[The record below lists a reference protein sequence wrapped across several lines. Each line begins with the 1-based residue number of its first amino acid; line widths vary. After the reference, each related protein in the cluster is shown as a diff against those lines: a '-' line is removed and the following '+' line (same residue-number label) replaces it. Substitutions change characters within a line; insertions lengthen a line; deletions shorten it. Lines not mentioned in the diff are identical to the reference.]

1 VGQVGFLLFP
11 SDGNTEALQF
21 VLGIKVP
28 YRELPRTEVIM
39 QEAQKIYTQTDIKE
53 GKKKIHPNSLANLKP
68 RHDKEHMAMM
78 TAKATEA
85 RLENERMKEQMK
97 DVLSLVNNL
106 SDSLMDSIPKGL
118 TVMKLAMIKA
128 ISSDDMVEAAR
139 LASIVA
145 EYEQPK
151 LQRSENVNTNFDYT
165 DLTDDELQK
174 ELDRLSGH

>member
-1 VGQVGFLLFP
+1 M
-11 SDGNTEALQF
+11 ST
-21 VLGIKVP
+21 
-28 YRELPRTEVIM
+28 
-39 QEAQKIYTQTDIKE
+39 QEKIFTQDDVKD

-78 TAKATEA
+78 SQKATEA
-85 RLENERMKEQMK
+85 RIKNEQMKEQMK
-97 DVLSLVNNL
+97 DVLNLVNNL

-118 TVMKLAMIKA
+118 TVMKLAMLKS
-128 ISSDDMVEAAR
+128 ISEDDMVEASR

-165 DLTDDELQK
+165 DLTDEELQA
-174 ELDRLSGH
+174 EIDRLSGG

>member
-1 VGQVGFLLFP
+1 MENLMEK
-11 SDGNTEALQF
+11 T
-21 VLGIKVP
+21 
-28 YRELPRTEVIM
+28 
-39 QEAQKIYTQTDIKE
+39 YTQDDIAE

-78 TAKATEA
+78 KEKADAA
-85 RLENERMKEQMK
+85 RIRNNEMKENMK

-106 SDSLMDSIPKGL
+106 SDSLVDSIPKGL

-128 ISSDDMVEAAR
+128 ISADDMVEASR

-151 LQRSENVNTNFDYT
+151 LQRTENVNTNFDYT
-165 DLTDDELQK
+165 DLTDEELAEEMK
-174 ELDRLSGH
+174 RLSQ

>member
-1 VGQVGFLLFP
+1 M
-11 SDGNTEALQF
+11 EM
-21 VLGIKVP
+21 
-28 YRELPRTEVIM
+28 IM
-39 QEAQKIYTQTDIKE
+39 SEAQKIYTQDDVTE

-78 TAKATEA
+78 TEKATEA
-85 RLENERMKEQMK
+85 RIKNEKMKEEMK
-97 DVLSLVNNL
+97 DVLALVNNL
-106 SDSLMDSIPKGL
+106 SDSLMESIPKGL

-128 ISSDDMVEAAR
+128 ISTDDMVEAAR

-165 DLTDDELQK
+165 DLTDEELQA
-174 ELDRLSGH
+174 EINRLSGG

>member
-1 VGQVGFLLFP
+1 ME
-11 SDGNTEALQF
+11 D
-21 VLGIKVP
+21 
-28 YRELPRTEVIM
+28 IM
-39 QEAQKIYTQTDIKE
+39 STQEKIFTQDDVKE

-78 TAKATEA
+78 SQKATEA
-85 RLENERMKEQMK
+85 RIKNEQMKEQMK
-97 DVLSLVNNL
+97 DVLNLVNNL

-118 TVMKLAMIKA
+118 TVMKLAMLKS
-128 ISSDDMVEAAR
+128 ISEDDMVEASR

-165 DLTDDELQK
+165 DLTDEELQD
-174 ELDRLSGH
+174 EIDRLSGG

>member
-1 VGQVGFLLFP
+1 MSTQ
-11 SDGNTEALQF
+11 E
-21 VLGIKVP
+21 KVF
-28 YRELPRTEVIM
+28 
-39 QEAQKIYTQTDIKE
+39 TQDDVKD

-78 TAKATEA
+78 SQKATEA
-85 RLENERMKEQMK
+85 RIKNEQMKEQMK
-97 DVLSLVNNL
+97 DVLNLVNNL

-118 TVMKLAMIKA
+118 TVMKLAMLKS
-128 ISSDDMVEAAR
+128 ISEDDMVEASR

-165 DLTDDELQK
+165 DLTDEELQA
-174 ELDRLSGH
+174 EIDRLSGG

>member
-1 VGQVGFLLFP
+1 MSTQ
-11 SDGNTEALQF
+11 Q
-21 VLGIKVP
+21 KVF
-28 YRELPRTEVIM
+28 
-39 QEAQKIYTQTDIKE
+39 TQDDVNE

-78 TAKATEA
+78 SQKATEA
-85 RLENERMKEQMK
+85 RIKNERMKEQMK
-97 DVLSLVNNL
+97 DVLNLVNNL

-118 TVMKLAMIKA
+118 TVMKLAMLKS
-128 ISSDDMVEAAR
+128 ISEDDMVEAAR

-165 DLTDDELQK
+165 DLTDEELQA
-174 ELDRLSGH
+174 EIDRLSGG

>member
-1 VGQVGFLLFP
+1 MENLIEK
-11 SDGNTEALQF
+11 T
-21 VLGIKVP
+21 
-28 YRELPRTEVIM
+28 
-39 QEAQKIYTQTDIKE
+39 YTQDDIAE

-78 TAKATEA
+78 KEKADEA
-85 RLENERMKEQMK
+85 RIRNNEMKENMK

-106 SDSLMDSIPKGL
+106 SDSLVDSIPKGL

-128 ISSDDMVEAAR
+128 ISADDMVEASR

-151 LQRSENVNTNFDYT
+151 LQRTENVNTNFDYT
-165 DLTDDELQK
+165 DLTDEELAEEMK
-174 ELDRLSGH
+174 RLSQ

>member
-1 VGQVGFLLFP
+1 M
-11 SDGNTEALQF
+11 
-21 VLGIKVP
+21 
-28 YRELPRTEVIM
+28 IM
-39 QEAQKIYTQTDIKE
+39 SEAQKIYTQDDVTK

-78 TAKATEA
+78 TEKATEA
-85 RLENERMKEQMK
+85 RIKNEKMKEEMK
-97 DVLSLVNNL
+97 DVLALVNNL
-106 SDSLMDSIPKGL
+106 SDSLMESIPKGL

-128 ISSDDMVEAAR
+128 ISTDDMVEAAR

-165 DLTDDELQK
+165 DLTDEELQA
-174 ELDRLSGH
+174 EINRLSGG

>member
-1 VGQVGFLLFP
+1 MEDIMSTQ
-11 SDGNTEALQF
+11 Q
-21 VLGIKVP
+21 KVF
-28 YRELPRTEVIM
+28 
-39 QEAQKIYTQTDIKE
+39 TQDDVNE

-78 TAKATEA
+78 SQKATEA
-85 RLENERMKEQMK
+85 RIKNEQMKEQLK
-97 DVLSLVNNL
+97 DVLNLVNNL

-118 TVMKLAMIKA
+118 TVMKLAMLKS
-128 ISSDDMVEAAR
+128 ISEDDMVEAAR

-165 DLTDDELQK
+165 DLTDEELQA
-174 ELDRLSGH
+174 EIDRLSGG

>member
-1 VGQVGFLLFP
+1 MEDIMSTQ
-11 SDGNTEALQF
+11 E
-21 VLGIKVP
+21 KVF
-28 YRELPRTEVIM
+28 
-39 QEAQKIYTQTDIKE
+39 TQDDVKD

-78 TAKATEA
+78 SKKATEA
-85 RLENERMKEQMK
+85 RIKNEQMKEQMK
-97 DVLSLVNNL
+97 DVLNLVNNL

-118 TVMKLAMIKA
+118 TVMKLAMLKS
-128 ISSDDMVEAAR
+128 ISEDDMVEASR

-165 DLTDDELQK
+165 DLTDEELQA
-174 ELDRLSGH
+174 EIDRLSGG

>member
-1 VGQVGFLLFP
+1 ME
-11 SDGNTEALQF
+11 D
-21 VLGIKVP
+21 
-28 YRELPRTEVIM
+28 IM
-39 QEAQKIYTQTDIKE
+39 STQEKIFTQDDVKE

-78 TAKATEA
+78 SQKATEA
-85 RLENERMKEQMK
+85 RIKNEQMKEQMK
-97 DVLSLVNNL
+97 DVLNLVNNL

-118 TVMKLAMIKA
+118 TVMKLAMLKS
-128 ISSDDMVEAAR
+128 ISEDDMVEASR

-165 DLTDDELQK
+165 DLTDEELQA
-174 ELDRLSGH
+174 EIDRLSGG

>member
-1 VGQVGFLLFP
+1 M
-11 SDGNTEALQF
+11 S
-21 VLGIKVP
+21 
-28 YRELPRTEVIM
+28 
-39 QEAQKIYTQTDIKE
+39 EAQKIYTQDDVTK

-78 TAKATEA
+78 TEKATEA
-85 RLENERMKEQMK
+85 RIKNEKMKEEMK
-97 DVLSLVNNL
+97 DVLALVNNL
-106 SDSLMDSIPKGL
+106 SDSLMESIPKGL

-128 ISSDDMVEAAR
+128 ISTDDMVEAAR

-165 DLTDDELQK
+165 DLTDEELQA
-174 ELDRLSGH
+174 EINRLSGG

>member
-1 VGQVGFLLFP
+1 M
-11 SDGNTEALQF
+11 SEA
-21 VLGIKVP
+21 
-28 YRELPRTEVIM
+28 R
-39 QEAQKIYTQTDIKE
+39 KIYTQDDVTK

-78 TAKATEA
+78 TEKATEA
-85 RLENERMKEQMK
+85 RIKNEKMKEEMK
-97 DVLSLVNNL
+97 DVLALVNNL
-106 SDSLMDSIPKGL
+106 SDSLMESIPKGL

-128 ISSDDMVEAAR
+128 ISTDDMVEAAR

-165 DLTDDELQK
+165 DLTD
-174 ELDRLSGH
+174 

>member
-1 VGQVGFLLFP
+1 M
-11 SDGNTEALQF
+11 ST
-21 VLGIKVP
+21 
-28 YRELPRTEVIM
+28 
-39 QEAQKIYTQTDIKE
+39 QEKIFTQDDVKE

-78 TAKATEA
+78 SQKATEA
-85 RLENERMKEQMK
+85 RIKNEQMKERMK
-97 DVLSLVNNL
+97 DVLNLVNNL

-118 TVMKLAMIKA
+118 TVMKLAMLKS
-128 ISSDDMVEAAR
+128 ISEDDMVEASR

-165 DLTDDELQK
+165 DLTDEELQD
-174 ELDRLSGH
+174 EIDRLSGG

>member
-1 VGQVGFLLFP
+1 MEDIMSTQ
-11 SDGNTEALQF
+11 Q
-21 VLGIKVP
+21 KVF
-28 YRELPRTEVIM
+28 
-39 QEAQKIYTQTDIKE
+39 TQDDVNE

-78 TAKATEA
+78 SQKATEA
-85 RLENERMKEQMK
+85 RIKNEQMKEQMK
-97 DVLSLVNNL
+97 DVLNLVNNL

-118 TVMKLAMIKA
+118 TVMKLAMLKS
-128 ISSDDMVEAAR
+128 ISEDDMVEAAR

-165 DLTDDELQK
+165 DLTDEELQA
-174 ELDRLSGH
+174 EIDRLSGG